1 MTAAA
6 KNDKLLLQFRS
17 RDSMV
22 GVTRKTVKRMA
33 AMLGMNETETTQVA
47 LARLRDSLIPAYP
60 EDEGPLTEKQ
70 LAAIRKL
77 SRQAGY
83 KPTRSLLDGL

>member
-1 MTAAA
+1 MASTAQT
-6 KNDKLLLQFRS
+6 NKLLLQFRN

-33 AMLGMNETETTQVA
+33 TMLGMNETETTQMA

-60 EDEGPLTEKQ
+60 EDNGPFTEKQ

-77 SRQAGY
+77 SPQAHY
-83 KPTRSLLDGL
+83 KPTRSLIEGL